1 MSSLYKKACK
11 KLAVLARLSNLMSI
25 KQKSFNEIPCWVTV
39 WLLSF
44 NMDVSCSEVNNKIN
58 YLHER
63 SLRRVYKDN
72 NSFFKELLK
81 KDNSFTV
88 DHRNIQSLAIEL
100 FKVKANLS
108 NTIMS
113 DIFQTRTLTCNL
125 KQQTNFARG
134 FVNTSRFDLNSFR
147 FHRKKGTIAP
157 SDNKNASNLHI
168 FKNKIRT
175 WKLNECYSDLYRPY
189 ISNLGLVNLV

>member
-1 MSSLYKKACK
+1 MSVHFAEF
-11 KLAVLARLSNLMSI
+11 I
-25 KQKSFNEIPCWVTV
+25 KITIAFLK
-39 WLLSF
+39 
-44 NMDVSCSEVNNKIN
+44 N
-58 YLHER
+58 YLR
-63 SLRRVYKDN
+63 
-72 NSFFKELLK
+72 

-134 FVNTSRFDLNSFR
+134 FVNTSRFDMNSFR
-147 FHRKKGTIAP
+147 FHRKKWTIAP
-157 SDNKNASNLHI
+157 SDIKNAINLHI

-175 WKLNECYSDLYRPY
+175 
-189 ISNLGLVNLV
+189 